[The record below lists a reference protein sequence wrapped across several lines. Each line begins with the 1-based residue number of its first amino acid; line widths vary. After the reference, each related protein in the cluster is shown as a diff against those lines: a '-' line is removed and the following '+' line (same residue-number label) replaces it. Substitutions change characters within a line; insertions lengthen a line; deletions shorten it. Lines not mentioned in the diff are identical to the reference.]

1 MVFGFDRSTD
11 ETSLTV
17 FLERIASQPLLET
30 LVCRLEDQEIE
41 ELVELFT
48 GLMKKHLS
56 KKEYHRLFL
65 GEAD

>member
-1 MVFGFDRSTD
+1 VFGFDRSTD

-17 FLERIASQPLLET
+17 FLERIAGQPLLET